1 MGVMVMRGAKLLQV
15 MRIEQELQHIR
26 EESLLHEDYFILS
39 GFRINKPL
47 LGKILANKNEMEYPK
62 GFNEWRKEIIFRFG
76 EGIKS
81 YQDKRNK
88 RKKNGH

>member
-1 MGVMVMRGAKLLQV
+1 MVVTVTFGAKLQAV

-47 LGKILANKNEMEYPK
+47 LGKVLAEKHIENTFPK
-62 GFNEWRKEIIFRFG
+62 GFKKWHNWLINRYK
-76 EGIKS
+76 
-81 YQDKRNK
+81 NK
-88 RKKNGH
+88 QNGH